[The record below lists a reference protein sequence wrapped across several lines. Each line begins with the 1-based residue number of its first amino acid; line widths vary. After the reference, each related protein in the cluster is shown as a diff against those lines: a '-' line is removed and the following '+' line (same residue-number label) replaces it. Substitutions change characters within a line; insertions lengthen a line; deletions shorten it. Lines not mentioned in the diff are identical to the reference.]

1 MPQLPSI
8 NRTSLTTNLQARY
21 ESSSR
26 LGGDIGTAKFVGT
39 SRAVTDM
46 INGTAR
52 GVDGRDVH
60 SRNFVLGGRVPGFT
74 DAAKSYA
81 KDVLKHNNTQ
91 YYG

>member
-39 SRAVTDM
+39 DRAVTDM

-52 GVDGRDVH
+52 GITGNDVH
-60 SRNFVLGGRVPGFT
+60 SAEFGRGGFT
-74 DAAKSYA
+74 SAGKNYA